1 MGYYIEILTAHIC
14 QPQLHVLLLRSC
26 SGRKIN
32 QSASAGSLVAMYQNS
47 TYRSGGGNNFLWVV
61 LSSLII
67 VILLFAVYIN
77 NRNSLGPV
85 IADVNAAT
93 AAASLDTSDTALDTT
108 SVVNPTQPAP
118 EPVAE
123 KPAGSEQPVVTTPA
137 EPVTTPTEKP
147 AEKPVE
153 KPAEKPAPVPAPAG
167 GTMAEYEIR
176 KGDLIG
182 KIAGRFGMKS
192 DEIMKL
198 NNLENPDKIKLGQ
211 KLKVRVQA
219 IHKVGK
225 NETVTSLAS
234 KYKVDTE
241 RIRKANGLDSDKL
254 KADESLLIPMP

>member
-1 MGYYIEILTAHIC
+1 
-14 QPQLHVLLLRSC
+14 
-26 SGRKIN
+26 
-32 QSASAGSLVAMYQNS
+32 MYQNS

-85 IADVNAAT
+85 IADVNAAA
-93 AAASLDTSDTALDTT
+93 AAASLDTSDTAQDTT
-108 SVVNPTQPAP
+108 AVVNPTQPEP
-118 EPVAE
+118 EPVQTPVAE

-137 EPVTTPTEKP
+137 EPVNAP
-147 AEKPVE
+147 AD
-153 KPAEKPAPVPAPAG
+153 KPAEKPADKPAAPAPAPAG
-167 GTMAEYEIR
+167 GQMAEYEIR

-225 NETVTSLAS
+225 NETVSSLAS
-234 KYKVDTE
+234 KYKVDAE
-241 RIRKANGLDSDKL
+241 RIKKANGLDSDKL
-254 KADESLLIPMP
+254 KADESVLIPMP